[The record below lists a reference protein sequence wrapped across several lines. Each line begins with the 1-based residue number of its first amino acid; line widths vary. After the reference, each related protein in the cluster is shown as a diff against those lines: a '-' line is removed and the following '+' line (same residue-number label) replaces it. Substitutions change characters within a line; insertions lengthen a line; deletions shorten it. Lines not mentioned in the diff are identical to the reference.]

1 MDTVDFAYKILKI
14 VKAKEERIQTMMLNG
29 EVKDWEHYRN
39 LTGQTEALT
48 YVQSEITELLDRM
61 GERFE

>member
-1 MDTVDFAYKILKI
+1 
-14 VKAKEERIQTMMLNG
+14 MMLNG

-39 LTGQTEALT
+39 LTGQTEALS
-48 YVQSEITELLDRM
+48 YVISEITTLLDKL

>member
-14 VKAKEERIQTMMLNG
+14 VKEKEERVQMMLLNG

-48 YVQSEITELLDRM
+48 YIKSEITALLERS
-61 GERFE
+61 GEE

>member
-1 MDTVDFAYKILKI
+1 
-14 VKAKEERIQTMMLNG
+14 MMLNG

-48 YVQSEITELLDRM
+48 YVKSEITELLDRM

>member
-1 MDTVDFAYKILKI
+1 
-14 VKAKEERIQTMMLNG
+14 MMLSG

-48 YVQSEITELLDRM
+48 YV
-61 GERFE
+61 